1 MAMTSVS
8 TIDSNSVLGRLPGQD
23 DTDAAPLEWSD
34 SERATAH
41 TLPEG
46 MRLRDYE
53 IVGPIGEGGF
63 GIVYLAWDH
72 SLEQHVAIK
81 EYLPA
86 ILATRA
92 SVSSAVVVKSQR
104 HRDSFRV
111 GMRSFLN
118 EARLLARFDHPSLL
132 RVLQFW
138 EDNGTAYM
146 AMPYYEG
153 PTLQHALAELGRPP
167 TEEELCNWLR
177 PLLDALGTMHAASC
191 FHRDIAPDNILLT
204 DAGPVLLDFGAARRV
219 IDGMG
224 SSPTVVFKPGYA
236 PIEQYGEVASMRQG
250 AWTDLYALAGVVY
263 AAVTG
268 HPPMPAIERLMDDR
282 LQPLSDIAH
291 GKYSE
296 PFLAAIDAALALHP
310 RNRPQ
315 SAAEFWTMLS
325 CGEKLQDLELV
336 RAVHRNDV
344 LSKVVTDRP
353 SFTSPDPVVERE
365 LAEAARVP
373 PTMPPAAVEHVHT
386 ASDEID
392 DRDEPVVIHTR
403 RRSAPV
409 SNWPPL
415 VGATKPGRQ
424 RANWVKP
431 AVLAAL
437 AVLACGVTFVYYR
450 GSSTV
455 APMSPPS
462 PTATVAPAPTKPRAV
477 TMRVAPAP
485 QAPEPVKAL
494 EAPRQV
500 VAPVQPVPRS
510 EPAAPKAV
518 EALAP
523 IPAAEPPKTVDLR
536 NAKAADPVKAA
547 IAPASIDESAKAA
560 ERAPAESAP
569 TATTPSHRTASRPRP
584 EPRRVARREQPVAAP
599 ESEVRTVVVPVRP
612 PAPQRAQGAMNCTD
626 ILQRASLGSL
636 TPAEAAQLMKG
647 CE

>member
-1 MAMTSVS
+1 M
-8 TIDSNSVLGRLPGQD
+8 
-23 DTDAAPLEWSD
+23 
-34 SERATAH
+34 
-41 TLPEG
+41 PEG
-46 MRLRDYE
+46 TRLLDYE

-118 EARLLARFDHPSLL
+118 EARLLARFDHPSLV
-132 RVLQFW
+132 RVLHFW

-204 DAGPVLLDFGAARRV
+204 DTGPVLLDFGAARRV

-224 SSPTVVFKPGYA
+224 SSPTVVFKPGFA

-282 LQPLSDIAH
+282 LLPLSDIAH
-291 GKYSE
+291 GQYSE
-296 PFLAAIDAALALHP
+296 PFLAAIDAALSLHP

-336 RAVHRNDV
+336 RAVHRNEV
-344 LSKVVTDRP
+344 LSSAPSMPAAGGKPETDRP
-353 SFTSPDPVVERE
+353 SFAEPDPIVERE
-365 LAEAARVP
+365 LAEAVRVP

-386 ASDEID
+386 ASDEIEA
-392 DRDEPVVIHTR
+392 REEPVVIRTR
-403 RRSAPV
+403 GRAPI

-415 VGATKPGRQ
+415 VGAPAAAGQ

-431 AVLAAL
+431 TVLATL
-437 AVLACGVTFVYYR
+437 AVLACVMTFVYYR
-450 GSSTV
+450 TSSVSTT
-455 APMSPPS
+455 AALSPAGTPLS
-462 PTATVAPAPTKPRAV
+462 APTKPRAV
-477 TMRVAPAP
+477 TMRVTPPIPQVSEPVKPPEPAP
-485 QAPEPVKAL
+485 TKAVEVPAPMPSAVPLRTVDPAEEKAPEPVKPAIM
-494 EAPRQV
+494 A
-500 VAPVQPVPRS
+500 APVD
-510 EPAAPKAV
+510 EP
-518 EALAP
+518 
-523 IPAAEPPKTVDLR
+523 
-536 NAKAADPVKAA
+536 AKAAGPAPVAA
-547 IAPASIDESAKAA
+547 APAAVAVA
-560 ERAPAESAP
+560 PRA
-569 TATTPSHRTASRPRP
+569 TARARP
-584 EPRRVARREQPVAAP
+584 EPRRFARREQPVAEP
-599 ESEVRTVVVPVRP
+599 ESEVRTVVVPIVRP
-612 PAPQRAQGAMNCTD
+612 PPPEHAQGGINCTD

-636 TPAEAAQLMKG
+636 TPAEAAQLRKG